1 MQSLYIPW
9 HFKWVASTSYLLK
22 FEHFEKTK
30 KNHTAKNKTMKFLQK
45 LQQSN
50 AVVRN
55 WIWPFAHFSFHF
67 MIIFYI
73 LFSWMRRLVLGNMFT
88 AAHKAYLKVVFLSP
102 VSQSYRDFTSL
113 KKIVKKWKR
122 RKSAVRNQFL
132 YTTFAFVCSMKMNKV
147 LNTENNVDVVKRQFP
162 DKQKR
167 SSFCLLCHEFGTWT
181 EKIRRKNDEFSFYWR
196 ISCAK

>member
-1 MQSLYIPW
+1 MKCNRFIFRGISNELHLHHIYSNLSISKKRKKTTQP
-9 HFKWVASTSYLLK
+9 
-22 FEHFEKTK
+22 KTK
-30 KNHTAKNKTMKFLQK
+30 LWNSFKNYNNQTLLFGTKFDRL
-45 LQQSN
+45 L
-50 AVVRN
+50 
-55 WIWPFAHFSFHF
+55 IFSFHF

-73 LFSWMRRLVLGNMFT
+73 LFSWMRRLVLGNMLT

-147 LNTENNVDVVKRQFP
+147 LNIENNVDVVKRQFP

-181 EKIRRKNDEFSFYWR
+181 EKIRRKNTEKKWW
-196 ISCAK
+196 I